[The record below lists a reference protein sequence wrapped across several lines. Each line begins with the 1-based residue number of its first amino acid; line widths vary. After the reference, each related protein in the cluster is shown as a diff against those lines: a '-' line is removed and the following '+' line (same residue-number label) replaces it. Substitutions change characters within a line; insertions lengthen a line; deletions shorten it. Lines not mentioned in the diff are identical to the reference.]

1 MSRHAVTGFGLL
13 WCAGLDVRLTLLAV
27 PPVLPLIHRDLRLS
41 ETGIAALTGLPVFLL
56 AAAAI
61 PGSLLVARLGAR
73 RALLLGIALTGVA
86 SGLRGVGPSVAVLF
100 GMTLLMGTG
109 VAIAQP
115 AIPALIGQWF
125 PDDVGRATAVYVNG
139 LLVGET
145 LSASLTLPVVLPLA
159 SGRWEASF
167 VLWAIPVV
175 ATGLLMAWLGPLL
188 PDAAGSPAVR
198 WWPDWDRGDTWRLG
212 LLQGGASAAYFGA
225 NAFIPEFLR
234 AMGRPQAIGGA
245 LAMLNAGQLPASLL
259 ALGLASSL
267 VGRRFPFVVV
277 SLGILGGLGVF
288 LLGPSWAP
296 AAGAGIL
303 GLCFAF
309 VLILTLALPPVYAA
323 PDDIH
328 RLSAAMF
335 AIGYLYSF
343 VIPLLGGA
351 AWDLARAP
359 GAAFLPVVVGALTV
373 LGAAAGLPPRGTGAG
388 RGGGG
393 REGGRSP

>member
-1 MSRHAVTGFGLL
+1 MSG
-13 WCAGLDVRLTLLAV
+13 V
-27 PPVLPLIHRDLRLS
+27 PRPSTSTAFSSARRSAPRSR
-41 ETGIAALTGLPVFLL
+41 
-56 AAAAI
+56 
-61 PGSLLVARLGAR
+61 SLLCCPWHPEDGRP
-73 RALLLGIALTGVA
+73 A
-86 SGLRGVGPSVAVLF
+86 SSC
-100 GMTLLMGTG
+100 
-109 VAIAQP
+109 
-115 AIPALIGQWF
+115 
-125 PDDVGRATAVYVNG
+125 GR
-139 LLVGET
+139 
-145 LSASLTLPVVLPLA
+145 
-159 SGRWEASF
+159 
-167 VLWAIPVV
+167 
-175 ATGLLMAWLGPLL
+175 
-188 PDAAGSPAVR
+188 SPWWR
-198 WWPDWDRGDTWRLG
+198 QGCWWPDWDRGDTWRLG